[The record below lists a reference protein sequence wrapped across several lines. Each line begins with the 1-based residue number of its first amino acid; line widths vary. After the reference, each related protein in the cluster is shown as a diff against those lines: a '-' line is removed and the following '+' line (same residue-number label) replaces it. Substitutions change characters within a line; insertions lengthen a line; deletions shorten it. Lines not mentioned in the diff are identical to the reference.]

1 MEAASADQA
10 AAPPG
15 VGGDGG
21 GEGVYGW
28 GAAPEG
34 APQLAGEPASGEA
47 ALAAVGTGPG
57 IPLMAYA
64 GHYDARLSFHP
75 TEVALCGLAE
85 MRKRPSGALK
95 RLVQGEERRVPCFL
109 CLEGGHLY
117 AFKGRSSTALR
128 AIFSIRDFEFADGT
142 EDTPAHIPTVVARSE
157 LYEERFYFKI
167 RSEVTKWVE
176 HLNTTELERWRLWAV
191 HERLRANALEQK
203 LRDTRAEASRL
214 EADLDSLTGKEI
226 PAREAD
232 LEELRESLKRGKE
245 ANSQYTQDLDRL
257 TRDIDELAHENT
269 LLRGRAEERESL
281 LQDRTA
287 AYLAVEEKLEIAES
301 EREGWMESQSMLQAD
316 LENAQ
321 EDRELLAAQ
330 LSDLQVQ
337 VDERDVALG
346 AVKGDLR
353 DKIQELESG
362 RIEVIQLQERAHM
375 CEDRMK
381 DALEKVAD
389 LQKDTLESTVTEARL
404 RAEFEIARKD
414 LDAARAREDSLKER
428 LAEVESEV
436 KSARSSVWD
445 ARKEADAQKQRADEC
460 MAQCI
465 AAEEQLK
472 ETNIAL
478 EGTTEKVK
486 SNESKVHALNARLV
500 DFVDQVE
507 AGRTRLR
514 EREESELK
522 TIEMLSQET
531 LLAQEL
537 RGEVARLQDEMN
549 NVYGEHRAMSEE
561 VRKAH
566 RALAASGEQNTKLT
580 ARVEAFDA
588 YSLKHSAEKTAFQ
601 TAMGRAHREAGSFQS
616 QLAGTEIQA
625 HRLEDLLGS
634 SIQDQLSLEREN
646 ARLHGE
652 LRALKSTASFPTS
665 PSGQRQ
671 SVSASPILSQAPR
684 DDCARVAPDPIV
696 EALTPLREV
705 LAGLEARC
713 SQTADDD
720 ADKV

>member
-1 MEAASADQA
+1 
-10 AAPPG
+10 
-15 VGGDGG
+15 
-21 GEGVYGW
+21 
-28 GAAPEG
+28 
-34 APQLAGEPASGEA
+34 
-47 ALAAVGTGPG
+47 
-57 IPLMAYA
+57 
-64 GHYDARLSFHP
+64 
-75 TEVALCGLAE
+75 
-85 MRKRPSGALK
+85 
-95 RLVQGEERRVPCFL
+95 
-109 CLEGGHLY
+109 
-117 AFKGRSSTALR
+117 
-128 AIFSIRDFEFADGT
+128 
-142 EDTPAHIPTVVARSE
+142 
-157 LYEERFYFKI
+157 
-167 RSEVTKWVE
+167 
-176 HLNTTELERWRLWAV
+176 
-191 HERLRANALEQK
+191 
-203 LRDTRAEASRL
+203 
-214 EADLDSLTGKEI
+214 
-226 PAREAD
+226 
-232 LEELRESLKRGKE
+232 
-245 ANSQYTQDLDRL
+245 
-257 TRDIDELAHENT
+257 
-269 LLRGRAEERESL
+269 
-281 LQDRTA
+281 
-287 AYLAVEEKLEIAES
+287 
-301 EREGWMESQSMLQAD
+301 
-316 LENAQ
+316 
-321 EDRELLAAQ
+321 
-330 LSDLQVQ
+330 
-337 VDERDVALG
+337 
-346 AVKGDLR
+346 
-353 DKIQELESG
+353 
-362 RIEVIQLQERAHM
+362 M

-389 LQKDTLESTVTEARL
+389 LQKDILESTVTEARL

-414 LDAARAREDSLKER
+414 LDAVREREDSLKER
-428 LAEVESEV
+428 LVEVESEV
-436 KSARSSVWD
+436 KSARSSLWD

-531 LLAQEL
+531 LSAQEL
-537 RGEVARLQDEMN
+537 RGEVARLTDEMN

-566 RALAASGEQNTKLT
+566 RALSASEEQNKKLT

-665 PSGQRQ
+665 PSFSGQRE

-684 DDCARVAPDPIV
+684 DDSARAAANPMVDAF
-696 EALTPLREV
+696 TPLREV
-705 LAGLEARC
+705 LAGLEARR
-713 SQTADDD
+713 SQTAD